1 MNKKK
6 LTDILG
12 TKNFWRK
19 ALVLALPIALQN
31 MLTSSFTLVDT
42 LLVDVQPVNKL
53 LDQEDYGIDGDIKYR
68 IFSDLNEHILDG
80 SYVEYR
86 GSMYRVLSIIEW
98 DDYVEFFVGNLND

>member
-1 MNKKK
+1 MFYNKEIKIFAESEPSVDVYGIVRRGE
-6 LTDILG
+6 LEE
-12 TKNFWRK
+12 
-19 ALVLALPIALQN
+19 
-31 MLTSSFTLVDT
+31 VDT

-53 LDQEDYGIDGDIKYR
+53 LVQKEFGIDADVKYR
-68 IFSDLNEHILDG
+68 IFSELNEHILDG

>member
-1 MNKKK
+1 MFYNK
-6 LTDILG
+6 TIYIYIDPEPTIDDNG
-12 TKNFWRK
+12 IARK
-19 ALVLALPIALQN
+19 GELQ
-31 MLTSSFTLVDT
+31 LVDT

-86 GSMYRVLSIIEW
+86 GSMYKVLSIIEW